1 MPNLQSS
8 PFAASYKFNPY
19 ASGSLFGQATC
30 DVGGQYLA
38 SSGQT
43 VFSVAQEL
51 DLKPYD
57 IVKFNQDLNPI
68 YPLPAGSTLIVPL
81 PRSKCSAYQILDTQS
96 DLHLGDH
103 QNALNGLFKLCGC
116 MQSIKVIDVA
126 TQPKLR

>member
-1 MPNLQSS
+1 VPNLQSS
-8 PFAASYKFNPY
+8 PFVASYKFNPY

-30 DVGGQYLA
+30 DIGGQYLA

-43 VFSVAQEL
+43 IFSVAHEL
-51 DLKPYD
+51 DLKPFD

-68 YPLPAGSTLIVPL
+68 YPLPDGSILIVPL
-81 PRSKCSAYQILDTQS
+81 PRSKCSACQMLDTQS

-103 QNALNGLFKLCGC
+103 QNALDGLFKLCGC
-116 MQSIKVIDVA
+116 MQSIKVIDAA

>member
-8 PFAASYKFNPY
+8 PFVASYKFNTY
-19 ASGSLFGQATC
+19 ARGSWFGQATC
-30 DVGGQYLA
+30 DIGGQYLA

-68 YPLPAGSTLIVPL
+68 YPLKAGSILIVPL
-81 PRSKCSAYQILDTQS
+81 PRSKCSAYQLRNMQS
-96 DLHLGDH
+96 DLHLGDY
-103 QNALNGLFKLCGC
+103 QYTLGGLFKLCGC
-116 MQSIKVIDVA
+116 LQSKKVIDVG